1 MVTLCVSPAVHGL
14 SFLALKTKNTIATI
28 TAMTM
33 KMPKPIPALKIA
45 DMAAQELM
53 MNERKNNT
61 TAVS

>member
-1 MVTLCVSPAVHGL
+1 MVTLCVSPAVYGL

-33 KMPKPIPALKIA
+33 KIPKPIPALKMA

-61 TAVS
+61 IAVS